1 MKVAAYALADSD
13 RLSGAQKLIRIG
25 QKPFESDGLL
35 KHLPGMMAGWTGAR
49 DLASVPKESFRDWW
63 AKR

>member
-1 MKVAAYALADSD
+1 MRLPIPTAYPARKSWCESAKSRSKVKACS
-13 RLSGAQKLIRIG
+13 S
-25 QKPFESDGLL
+25 
-35 KHLPGMMAGWTGAR
+35 HLPGMMAGWTGAR